1 MATPGINTKVKM
13 DGEKEYRAA
22 LAQINAGLKNLGAEM
37 RATEQD
43 FTDNANSVE
52 ALTKKNDVL
61 ERTMLTQKEKVEK
74 LQEVV
79 AAATETYGEADK
91 RTIDWKTSLINAE
104 TELKKMERTQAE
116 SNEELEKAGASSSK
130 FQQAMDKV
138 KDSVAKAKEEGT
150 GAKGVF
156 ANLKESFAG
165 SKGEAVG
172 LGDAIGSAADKLGIK
187 LPDGAEKALNALN
200 KISAADAAVVAGF
213 ASVTAA
219 IVKVEKKLIDTTKA
233 AAESAKELQTLSSVT
248 GQDVEQIQEFEYA
261 SEMLG
266 VSYDRVKDSLKE
278 ITNKMQEAR
287 DGTKDAES
295 AFDRLGVSIKT
306 ADGRLRDASDV
317 LSDTRHALNAIG
329 DRTERAAYEMDIF
342 GGALKDLD
350 SGEKLEKITSSM
362 VKAQE
367 SADSAVTAFDQL
379 GISITDAD
387 GNLRDATDVFYE
399 TVDALG
405 AMQNRTERDA
415 LAMDLMSESAQELNP
430 LIDKGSQ
437 ALKDYAD
444 EAQEMGYVLDK
455 EALEALTAVDDAYQ
469 KLQKSQEATKN
480 QMATEFAPYLE
491 EFYTGWT
498 KLTKTLG
505 TAVKDSGIVDA
516 FGMLLETFTNIIA
529 PTDTLADESVPKL
542 TQALRP
548 LASLMAAIADTADFF
563 AGLLS
568 LDFSK
573 AGKALGFGY
582 SYGNGN
588 NLQTLREQWDQSDT
602 NAATKANGTGRYYAN
617 GRWYADYSDYLY
629 EQFAKSSY
637 NGTFDAWR
645 SAKGYNAAGT
655 DNFIGGVT
663 WVGENGPEPVWLP
676 QGSRIGTNQEGRSL
690 SGGDT
695 YNFIVQANEI
705 REIDSFIRR
714 AKSQRRRKRMG
725 VT

>member
-43 FTDNANSVE
+43 FADNADSVE
-52 ALTKKNDVL
+52 ALTAKGDVL
-61 ERTMLTQKEKVEK
+61 ARQMQTQQEKVDTLREV
-74 LQEVV
+74 LQR
-79 AAATETYGEADK
+79 AGETYGEADK
-91 RTIDWKTSLINAE
+91 RTIDWSTSLIGAETKLKQMQEALEENNAE
-104 TELKKMERTQAE
+104 LD
-116 SNEELEKAGASSSK
+116 KAGASGSK
-130 FQQAMDKV
+130 FQQAMEKV

-156 ANLKESFAG
+156 ANLKESFADG
-165 SKGEAVG
+165 KGEAVG
-172 LGDAIGSAADKLGIK
+172 LGDALGGAADKLGIQ
-187 LPDGAEKALNALN
+187 LPEGASKALNSLN
-200 KISAADAAVVAGF
+200 GINAGTAAAVGGF
-213 ASVTAA
+213 AALVAA
-219 IVKVEKKLIDTTKA
+219 GVKVEKQLMSITK
-233 AAESAKELQTLSSVT
+233 ESAEYAKEVKTLASVT
-248 GQDVEQIQEFEYA
+248 GQSVEEVQEWQYA
-261 SEMLG
+261 SDMLG
-266 VSYDRVKDSLKE
+266 VTYDRVKDSLKE
-278 ITNKMQEAR
+278 ITNKMQEAQNGSE
-287 DGTKDAES
+287 DTAG
-295 AFDRLGVSIKT
+295 AFKTLGVEIENT
-306 ADGRLRDASDV
+306 DGSLR
-317 LSDTRHALNAIG
+317 
-329 DRTERAAYEMDIF
+329 
-342 GGALKDLD
+342 
-350 SGEKLEKITSSM
+350 
-362 VKAQE
+362 
-367 SADSAVTAFDQL
+367 SADA
-379 GISITDAD
+379 
-387 GNLRDATDVFYE
+387 VFYD
-399 TVDALG
+399 VIDSLG
-405 AMQNRTERDA
+405 NMHNQAQRDA

-469 KLQKSQEATKN
+469 KLQKSQEANKN

-705 REIDSFIRR
+705 REIDDFIRR
-714 AKSQRRRKRMG
+714 MKNQRRVSRMG